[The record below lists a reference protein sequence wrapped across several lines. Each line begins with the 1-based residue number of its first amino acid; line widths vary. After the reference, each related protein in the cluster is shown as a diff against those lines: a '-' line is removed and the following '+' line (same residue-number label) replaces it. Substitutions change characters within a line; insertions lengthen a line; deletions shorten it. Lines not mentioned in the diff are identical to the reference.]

1 MNESDR
7 EFFLKAADE
16 FYHSDAVEKPLPLS
30 RLEADFDE
38 VMRSDVYLEGLIF
51 EYDGE
56 RAGYCLMTKTF
67 HTEAGM
73 TLWIEDIYILEQ
85 YRGKGLGGEL
95 FAYLEKNYADRFG
108 RFRLEVEEDNEHAVH
123 LYKKNGFRVLPYAQ
137 MVRDLNTESDTNN
150 Q

>member
-1 MNESDR
+1 MLRKMNESDR

-38 VMRSDVYLEGLIF
+38 AMRSDVYLEGLIF
-51 EYDGE
+51 EYGGE

-67 HTEAGM
+67 HTEAGL

-85 YRGKGLGGEL
+85 YRGKGLG
-95 FAYLEKNYADRFG
+95 
-108 RFRLEVEEDNEHAVH
+108 
-123 LYKKNGFRVLPYAQ
+123 
-137 MVRDLNTESDTNN
+137 
-150 Q
+150 